1 VLAFQTMSGDPG
13 QEHFADGMVDDVI
26 TSLSKV
32 PKLFVIGRIAALR
45 EPMTYQG
52 TSQALI
58 DRLLASLDQQ

>member
-1 VLAFQTMSGDPG
+1 MLAFQTMSGDPE

-58 DRLLASLDQQ
+58 DRLLASLDSI